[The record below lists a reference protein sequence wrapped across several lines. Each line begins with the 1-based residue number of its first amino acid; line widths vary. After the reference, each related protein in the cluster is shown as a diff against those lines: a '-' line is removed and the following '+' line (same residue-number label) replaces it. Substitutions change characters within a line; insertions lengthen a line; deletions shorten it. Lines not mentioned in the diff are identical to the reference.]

1 MLLHAKKMGRKKPK
15 ALKLEM
21 PQRHQII
28 WQCLVVVFPPK
39 SRDLQHS
46 SFWSKQKVHWGP
58 AGALLITMPLVLC
71 KWVVDANIC
80 LPSKSSWTD
89 TSKRNHVAHLL
100 CHFIN
105 FTQTLC
111 SLHLLQHFINFTKT
125 FCELQTF
132 CQPNW
137 AFCQLSWHFVNLTGH
152 FVSFTDILSTSMTV
166 SLIFCQLRHFVNFV
180 DILLTWLR
188 HSVSFTDTFCT
199 DILWIL
205 PRHFVDILSTLLRHF
220 VNFTETFW
228 RHFVNFTAVKA
239 SASQTLSLC
248 TSSGWPSS
256 SRQSHIYLHK
266 TKGNQ
271 LTDTALPFSWTS
283 DWPQNEEPGRSRPP
297 TETNQQRSPQL
308 YPTNDELC
316 SHWDLTTH
324 HSLHRG
330 LQN

>member
-1 MLLHAKKMGRKKPK
+1 MGSWCQQMSAIQIKLHRHRQKEPCGTPTVPFHQLHSDTLFASPTATFHQLYSDTLFASPTATFHQLHSDTLFASPTATFHQLYQDILL
-15 ALKLEM
+15 
-21 PQRHQII
+21 
-28 WQCLVVVFPPK
+28 
-39 SRDLQHS
+39 
-46 SFWSKQKVHWGP
+46 
-58 AGALLITMPLVLC
+58 
-71 KWVVDANIC
+71 
-80 LPSKSSWTD
+80 
-89 TSKRNHVAHLL
+89 TSL
-100 CHFIN
+100 
-105 FTQTLC
+105 
-111 SLHLLQHFINFTKT
+111 
-125 FCELQTF
+125 TF

-188 HSVSFTDTFCT
+188 HFVSFTDTFCT
-199 DILWIL
+199 DIFWTL
-205 PRHFVDILSTLLRHF
+205 PRHFVDILSTSLRHF

-228 RHFVNFTAVKA
+228 WHFVNFTAVKA
-239 SASQTLSLC
+239 SASQTVSLC
-248 TSSGWPSS
+248 TSSGWPNSS
-256 SRQSHIYLHK
+256 QQSHIYLHK

-271 LTDTALPFSWTS
+271 LTDTALPLSWTS
-283 DWPQNEEPGRSRPP
+283 DWPKNEEPGRSRPP